1 MYTYNYTSLKGTK
14 RRQSFKIM
22 EVGFRTF
29 NVHLEDNQNS
39 PENSDD
45 SPPSPMFYD
54 TKATSTSSPKRSR
67 RGAHKRVV
75 HVPIKEVEGSRLK
88 GETNAP
94 PADSWAWRKYGQ
106 KPIKGSPYPRG
117 YYRCSSSKGCPARKQ
132 VERSRTDPTMVMV
145 TYSCEHNHPWPASRS
160 NNNHHHNAPAS
171 PPTNSTLTTEPTNS
185 NSDDQMEEE
194 PPMLTRKSKHDHEL
208 ELELERE
215 AEPEPETEVEQDKKF
230 TSLEVGSCGPFAST
244 SDQYAWFS
252 DLDATSSTMLE
263 SPMMARDIVEDSD
276 MAMIFS
282 IRDDE
287 ESFFADLDELPE
299 CSTVFRRREIEHCG
313 KLAPWCGTTG

>member
-1 MYTYNYTSLKGTK
+1 
-14 RRQSFKIM
+14 
-22 EVGFRTF
+22 
-29 NVHLEDNQNS
+29 
-39 PENSDD
+39 
-45 SPPSPMFYD
+45 
-54 TKATSTSSPKRSR
+54 
-67 RGAHKRVV
+67 
-75 HVPIKEVEGSRLK
+75 
-88 GETNAP
+88 
-94 PADSWAWRKYGQ
+94 
-106 KPIKGSPYPRG
+106 
-117 YYRCSSSKGCPARKQ
+117 
-132 VERSRTDPTMVMV
+132 MVMV

-160 NNNHHHNAPAS
+160 NNNHHHNAPTS

-208 ELELERE
+208 ELERA
-215 AEPEPETEVEQDKKF
+215 AEPEPEAETEVEQDKKF

-299 CSTVFRRREIEHCG
+299 CSTVFRRREIEHCQ
-313 KLAPWCGTTG
+313 KLASWCGTTG